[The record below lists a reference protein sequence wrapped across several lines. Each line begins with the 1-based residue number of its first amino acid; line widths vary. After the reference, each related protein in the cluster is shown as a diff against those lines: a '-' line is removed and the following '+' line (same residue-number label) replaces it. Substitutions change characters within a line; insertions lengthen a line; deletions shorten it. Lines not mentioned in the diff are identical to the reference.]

1 MRAKRILPFSLA
13 FSIIILAGVNTAY
26 GQDLNKT
33 YKWNYNVDAGTELI
47 LENYDADIDIH
58 VWDKPE
64 IEFHMI
70 ITAEFRNK
78 EDVDDIDSY
87 LRDLEFESTGGKT
100 RINTR
105 FWNNRTNIFGVSTM
119 ILDGLKTIRYKK
131 FKMECMV
138 WMPADASIDLKSK
151 YSDITMDDIGGSLKL
166 DLYNDELYAGSV
178 SGDASI
184 KAKYSEMSFT
194 GMKDINAD
202 LYNCELST
210 GDAGNMKLITKYS
223 GIETLDAGTLDID
236 SYEDEFIFNSCSDM
250 RFIAK
255 YSELST
261 GQAGKLI
268 ADTYECEFKADKISK
283 AKITS
288 KYSEFTISDA
298 GTILFESA
306 YEDRLDSD
314 NTLSLNISESK
325 YSDYYIGKLENSLL
339 AKETYENEIII
350 DELGEGI
357 DKFIADGKYNDIKLG
372 VPSSLNCR
380 IKASIRYPEL
390 DISEELFRTKIM
402 IKDGSDLEY
411 EGIKGTEKDDMT
423 ELVISGYEISLSV
436 KSY

>member
-1 MRAKRILPFSLA
+1 
-13 FSIIILAGVNTAY
+13 
-26 GQDLNKT
+26 
-33 YKWNYNVDAGTELI
+33 
-47 LENYDADIDIH
+47 
-58 VWDKPE
+58 
-64 IEFHMI
+64 
-70 ITAEFRNK
+70 
-78 EDVDDIDSY
+78 
-87 LRDLEFESTGGKT
+87 
-100 RINTR
+100 
-105 FWNNRTNIFGVSTM
+105 
-119 ILDGLKTIRYKK
+119 
-131 FKMECMV
+131 
-138 WMPADASIDLKSK
+138 
-151 YSDITMDDIGGSLKL
+151 
-166 DLYNDELYAGSV
+166 
-178 SGDASI
+178 
-184 KAKYSEMSFT
+184 
-194 GMKDINAD
+194 
-202 LYNCELST
+202 
-210 GDAGNMKLITKYS
+210 NMKLITKYS

-350 DELGEGI
+350 DELGVGL
-357 DKFIADGKYNDIKLG
+357 DKFITDGKYNDIKLG